1 MTHGKGK
8 DKMKPDLLS
17 ELQQKMPE
25 FSKGQKKIAAYL
37 IEHFDKAAYITASKL
52 GKATGVSESTVV
64 RFAGEIGFQGYP
76 QMQQALQEV
85 SRNML
90 TAVQRMEVASNNIDA
105 DDVLNKVLHSD
116 IEKIRKTLEDIDK
129 EAFDKVVDAI
139 INAKN
144 IYVIGTGSSA
154 ALANF
159 LTFYLN
165 HIFDNVRIV
174 GSASISDVYE
184 NIISIDENDVLVG
197 LSFPRYS
204 QRTLKAMHYASSC
217 RANVIAITDSANSPI
232 AAAADHLLIARSDM
246 ASFVD
251 SLVAPLSLINALIV
265 ALGLRRKNDVSIK
278 LHKLEQLW
286 EENEVYGSLNK
297 NKGSI

>member
-1 MTHGKGK
+1 
-8 DKMKPDLLS
+8 MKTDLLS
-17 ELQQKMPE
+17 MLKQRMPE

-52 GKATGVSESTVV
+52 GRAAGVSESTVV
-64 RFAGEIGFQGYP
+64 RFAGEIGFEGYP

-90 TAVQRMEVASNNIDA
+90 TAVQRMEVASNNIDV

-116 IEKIRKTLEDIDK
+116 IEKIRKTLEDMDK
-129 EAFDKVVDAI
+129 KDFDKAVDAI
-139 INAKN
+139 INAEK
-144 IYVIGTGSSA
+144 IYIIGTGSAA
-154 ALANF
+154 ALASF
-159 LTFYLN
+159 LNFYLN

-174 GSASISDVYE
+174 GSSSVSDVYE
-184 NIISIDENDVLVG
+184 NILSIGQKDVLIG

-204 QRTLKAMHYASSC
+204 SRTLKAMRYASSC
-217 RANVIAITDSANSPI
+217 KANVIAITDSPSSPI
-232 AAAADHLLIARSDM
+232 AEIADNLLIARSDM

-265 ALGLRRKNDVSIK
+265 ALGLRRKDEVSNK
-278 LHKLEQLW
+278 LLKLENLW
-286 EENEVYGSLNK
+286 QENEVYGKHSAR
-297 NKGSI
+297 

>member
-1 MTHGKGK
+1 
-8 DKMKPDLLS
+8 MKTDLLS
-17 ELQQKMPE
+17 ELSQRMPE

-52 GKATGVSESTVV
+52 GKAAGVSESTVV
-64 RFAGEIGFQGYP
+64 RFANEIGFDGYP

-116 IEKIRKTLEDIDK
+116 IEKIRKTLEDLDK
-129 EAFDKVVDAI
+129 KDFDSVVDAI
-139 INAKN
+139 INAEN
-144 IYVIGTGSSA
+144 IYIIGTGSASV
-154 ALANF
+154 LANF
-159 LTFYLN
+159 LNLYLN
-165 HIFDNVRIV
+165 HIFNNVRVV
-174 GSASISDVYE
+174 GSTSISDVYE
-184 NIISIDENDVLVG
+184 NILSINENDVLIG

-204 QRTLKAMHYASSC
+204 SRTLKAMRYASSC
-217 RANVIAITDSANSPI
+217 NANVIAITDSKSSPI
-232 AAAADHLLIARSDM
+232 AEVADHLLIARSDM

-265 ALGLRRKNDVSIK
+265 ALGLRRKDEVSQK
-278 LHKLEQLW
+278 LQKLEKLW
-286 EENEVYGSLNK
+286 EENEVYGTRHKSK
-297 NKGSI
+297 

>member
-1 MTHGKGK
+1 
-8 DKMKPDLLS
+8 MKTDLLS
-17 ELQQKMPE
+17 LLKQRMPE

-64 RFAGEIGFQGYP
+64 RFANEIGFDGYP
-76 QMQQALQEV
+76 QMQAALQDV

-90 TAVQRMEVASNNIDA
+90 TAVQRMEVASSNIDV

-116 IEKIRKTLEDIDK
+116 IEKIRKTLEEMDK
-129 EAFDKVVDAI
+129 KDFDAAVEAI
-139 INAKN
+139 INAEN
-144 IYVIGTGSSA
+144 IYVIGTGSAA

-159 LTFYLN
+159 LNLYLN
-165 HIFDNVRIV
+165 HIFNNVRSV
-174 GSASISDVYE
+174 GSSSISDVYD
-184 NIISIDENDVLVG
+184 NILSIGENDVLIG

-204 QRTLKAMHYASSC
+204 SRTLKAMRYAQSKN
-217 RANVIAITDSANSPI
+217 ANVIAITDSKTSPI
-232 AAAADHLLIARSDM
+232 AEIADHLLIARSDM

-265 ALGLRRKNDVSIK
+265 ALGLRKKEEVADK
-278 LHKLEQLW
+278 LSRLEALW
-286 EENEVYGSLNK
+286 QENEVYKSNK
-297 NKGSI
+297 

>member
-1 MTHGKGK
+1 
-8 DKMKPDLLS
+8 MKIDLLS
-17 ELQQKMPE
+17 ELSQRMPE

-52 GKATGVSESTVV
+52 GKAAGVSESTVV
-64 RFAGEIGFQGYP
+64 RFASEIGFDGYP

-116 IEKIRKTLEDIDK
+116 IEKIRKTLDDINKKD
-129 EAFDKVVDAI
+129 FDSVVDAI
-139 INAKN
+139 INAEN
-144 IYVIGTGSSA
+144 IYVIGTGSASV
-154 ALANF
+154 LANF
-159 LTFYLN
+159 LNLYLN
-165 HIFDNVRIV
+165 HIFDNVRVV
-174 GSASISDVYE
+174 GSTSISDVYE
-184 NIISIDENDVLVG
+184 NILSINEKDVLIG

-204 QRTLKAMHYASSC
+204 SRTLKAMRYASS
-217 RANVIAITDSANSPI
+217 RNANVIAITDSASSPI
-232 AAAADHLLIARSDM
+232 AETADHLLIARSDM

-265 ALGLRRKNDVSIK
+265 ALGLRRKDEVSQK
-278 LHKLEQLW
+278 LQKLEALW
-286 EENEVYGSLNK
+286 QENEVYGTSRIK
-297 NKGSI
+297 